1 MITERNDEEL
11 PAKFFVYGV
20 VSGALVA
27 LLTLLIM
34 N

>member
-1 MITERNDEEL
+1 MITERNDGEL
-11 PAKFFVYGV
+11 TAKFFVYGLL
-20 VSGALVA
+20 SGALVA